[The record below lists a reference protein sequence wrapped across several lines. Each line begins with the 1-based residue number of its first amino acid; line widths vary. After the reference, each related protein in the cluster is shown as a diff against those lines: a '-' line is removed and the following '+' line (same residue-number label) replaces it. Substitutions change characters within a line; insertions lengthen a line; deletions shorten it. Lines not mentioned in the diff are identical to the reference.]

1 MKQNLASLLVIALF
15 AAACSL
21 STGCTSVG
29 VTTNCGPNMVVIQ
42 NSGCFL
48 FSAIPLFSGDPRYP
62 NEEVCNWFE
71 NTVKLETNVRLLEEE
86 AYTQHARGYRNITSH
101 LDEEKLFWFILKRKI
116 YRTSAE
122 LIKD

>member
-1 MKQNLASLLVIALF
+1 MKMKLSSLLAFGLL
-15 AAACSL
+15 AAACAFT
-21 STGCTSVG
+21 TGCTSVG
-29 VTTNCGPNMVVIQ
+29 VTTNCGPEMVVIQ

-48 FSAIPLFSGDPRYP
+48 FSAIPLFSGDPNYP

-86 AYTQHARGYRNITSH
+86 AYKQHARGYRNITSH
-101 LDEEKLFWFILKRKI
+101 LDEEKLLWFILKRKI

-122 LIKD
+122 FIKD